1 MLILNQKDKY
11 MYKVLLLLSLVLSSV
26 FAQVDANL
34 EVVKK
39 TNALPKMLVSVATDS
54 PEEVSKQN

>member
-1 MLILNQKDKY
+1 
-11 MYKVLLLLSLVLSSV
+11 MYKILLLLSLVFNFV

-39 TNALPKMLVSVATDS
+39 TNALPKILDIRLLILEFRS
-54 PEEVSKQN
+54 EINNR